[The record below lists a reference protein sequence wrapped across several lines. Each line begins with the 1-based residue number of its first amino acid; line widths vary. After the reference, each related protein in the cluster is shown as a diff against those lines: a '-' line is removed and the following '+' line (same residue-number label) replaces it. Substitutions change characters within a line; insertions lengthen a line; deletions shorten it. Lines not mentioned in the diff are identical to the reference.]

1 MAVLIGKAVAI
12 IAAGSKTDREV
23 AMALAE
29 AGADIAIATLQR
41 DQAQEFA
48 TASIANE
55 VWAIGREQISHVLDA
70 TNRAAV
76 LAFLDRAALAL
87 GGFDAVVVAA
97 EGEPGEATLAAV
109 AGAYDGRRIAVGFD
123 AEGFDHGDAATVVE
137 LVAGG

>member
-1 MAVLIGKAVAI
+1 VLTGKAVAI
-12 IAAGSKTDREV
+12 IASGDKTDREV

-70 TNRAAV
+70 TNGAAV

-87 GGFDAVVVAA
+87 GGCDAVVVASP
-97 EGEPGEATLAAV
+97 GDPGEAIVAAV
-109 AGAYDGRRIAVGFD
+109 TAAFPGPRIAVGFA
-123 AEGFDHGDAATVVE
+123 AEGFARADASTVVE
-137 LVAGG
+137 LLASR